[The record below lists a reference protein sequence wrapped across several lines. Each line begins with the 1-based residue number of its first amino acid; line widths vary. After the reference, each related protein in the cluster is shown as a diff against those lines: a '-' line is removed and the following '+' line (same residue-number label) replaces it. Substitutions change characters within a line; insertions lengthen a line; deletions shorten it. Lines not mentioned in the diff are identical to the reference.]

1 MVIYRIRNKMYAQ
14 DLPSLSSEVR
24 KRSRI
29 KAGERNKNSM
39 GEGKKKL
46 ISVFKALAPSGE
58 QLKRRQEN

>member
-1 MVIYRIRNKMYAQ
+1 MVIYRIRNEMYAQ

-39 GEGKKKL
+39 GEGKKK
-46 ISVFKALAPSGE
+46 SSS
-58 QLKRRQEN
+58 QYSRH